1 MPLPAPPEP
10 LQTPFQKELR
20 RRQSNKAKVLQ
31 ALQGGPQLNH
41 QLEKICRRVAARID
55 DLKKDGWEIV
65 TDRLS
70 FTDFRYTLKG
80 KQL

>member
-1 MPLPAPPEP
+1 
-10 LQTPFQKELR
+10 
-20 RRQSNKAKVLQ
+20 VLQ